1 MNIKKSTSSATFLAI
16 LLSLMP
22 TIAYAHEGG
31 DVVIGGFLVGLVHP
45 VLGYD
50 HLLAMLSVGILS
62 AQIGGRAIWTV
73 PAAFV
78 GVMALG
84 GALGFTDLNLSST
97 ELGIAISLVLL
108 GSVIAAERKLPI
120 LAAMIGVGFFA
131 IFHGYAHGAEM
142 PETAQPVLYAL
153 GFLTGTIAIHIA
165 GVVIGDIAGHYQQGK
180 IALRVGGGLIAL
192 VGVLFIAGVL

>member
-1 MNIKKSTSSATFLAI
+1 MMKKTFHSVLLTL
-16 LLSLMP
+16 LLSLVP
-22 TIAYAHEGG
+22 AVAFAHEGG
-31 DVVIGGFLVGLVHP
+31 NMPIGGYLSGLIHP

-73 PAAFV
+73 PATFV
-78 GVMALG
+78 AVMAVG
-84 GALGFTDLNLSST
+84 GALGLTTLNLGPV

-120 LAAMIGVGFFA
+120 LLAMLGVGFFA

-153 GFLTGTIAIHIA
+153 GFLTGTVGIHIT
-165 GVVIGDIAGHYQQGK
+165 GVVIGDIAGHYQRGK
-180 IALRVGGGLIAL
+180 TLLRIGGGLIAL
-192 VGVLFIAGVL
+192 VGVLFTTGVL